1 MDGTKPMAGAERHR
15 VILLAPRER
24 PHVLE
29 EALKLRPLIEQT
41 AEVVA
46 FDSEFDVDMAKVDA
60 ELAIV
65 FGGDG
70 SIIRAARMMGYR
82 QLPIVGVNF
91 GRLGFLAD
99 LLPDEFKK
107 VWPQICRREY
117 RIVKHLM
124 FEAHVFRDGKL
135 LRRQLGLNETSIVAG
150 APFKM
155 LEVALAVDGEWVTS
169 YTCDGLIL
177 STPVGSTAHSL
188 SAGGPILRQNM
199 QAFVISPISPHTLT
213 NRPIVDAASRS
224 YELTVA
230 EPNES
235 TSVVVDGRILCRLKP
250 GDRVR
255 VERAEPTFKLVQV
268 PGRSYYRTLREKLG
282 WGGTLPRLQRTDPQ
296 T

>member
-1 MDGTKPMAGAERHR
+1 MAGAERHR
-15 VILLAPRER
+15 VILLAPEER

-29 EALKLRPLIEQT
+29 EALQLRPLIEQT
-41 AEVVA
+41 AEVVV
-46 FDSEFDVDMAKVDA
+46 FDNDFDVDMAKIDA

-124 FEAHVFRDGKL
+124 FEACVFRDGKL

-177 STPVGSTAHSL
+177 STPVGSTAHNL

-213 NRPIVDAASRS
+213 NRPIVDEASRS

-235 TSVVVDGRILCRLKP
+235 TSVVVDGRILCRLEP

-282 WGGTLPRLQRTDPQ
+282 WGGTLPYVQRADPQ
-296 T
+296 R